1 MEVGAANLALTK
13 EILGKFDKG
22 LAVDLT
28 DDLLESYNS
37 IPRTLRTK
45 LTVMNADITLHDNL
59 GEFDCI
65 LACEVMEHL
74 EDDRLFLQK
83 LFNSLKP
90 GGQVLISVPAR
101 QCFWSIHDELV
112 GHLRRYEKG
121 ELIALA
127 EECGFTNVRV
137 ISYGFPWI
145 NLLSTVRISLARLT
159 LKERATW
166 DQRTQSTMSNHRQ
179 IPHWLQSSLVA
190 ALINKYTVYP
200 FAVFSRLFNSRDWSD
215 GYLVEMWRH
224 D

>member
-28 DDLLESYNS
+28 DDLLESYNI

-45 LTVMNADITLHDNL
+45 LTVMNADITLQDNL

-83 LFNSLKP
+83 LFSSLKP

-127 EECGFTNVRV
+127 EECGFINVRV

-145 NLLSTVRISLARLT
+145 NLLSKVRISLARLT

-190 ALINKYTVYP
+190 ALINKFTVYP
-200 FAVFSRLFNSRDWSD
+200 FAVFSRLFNNRDWSD
-215 GYLVEMWRH
+215 GYLVEMSRH